1 MPELSPFL
9 SIALVTQI
17 CVSPSAHLCSFPA
30 VIAGDRMAPA
40 GAGGCL
46 PLRASLE
53 LAVCKGWD
61 PWCAAWGG
69 NPHWDLCWSVAVLVA
84 EWDGV
89 RCAGGRYELWISLF
103 RWVFHAFFIRAEISL
118 SVGRAG
124 YLGEAAQV
132 VLRALRSLGV
142 MLGPA

>member
-1 MPELSPFL
+1 
-9 SIALVTQI
+9 
-17 CVSPSAHLCSFPA
+17 
-30 VIAGDRMAPA
+30 MAPA

-69 NPHWDLCWSVAVLVA
+69 NPRWDLCWSVAVLAA

-89 RCAGGRYELWISLF
+89 RCAGGQYELWISLF
-103 RWVFHAFFIRAEISL
+103 RWVFHAFFYPRRDFLVCGKGWVSWRSSTGCVESAEVSW
-118 SVGRAG
+118 SDAG
-124 YLGEAAQV
+124 SCLE
-132 VLRALRSLGV
+132 LK
-142 MLGPA
+142 